1 MICGGAEGE
10 VVAAAATTSGAPRP
24 PLDWKFSQGFGERAA
39 GEDVQ
44 EVTNPF

>member
-10 VVAAAATTSGAPRP
+10 VVAAAAAATTSGAPPP
-24 PLDWKFSQGFGERAA
+24 PLDWKFSQVFGERAT

-44 EVTNPF
+44 EGM

>member
-10 VVAAAATTSGAPRP
+10 VVAAAATTSGAPPP